1 MISRRLYWP
10 RYAPLPA
17 LIRDSLTHRNRC
29 GSTDFL
35 HREHRTH
42 IRATRRPYEALV
54 ALIITR
60 NISQLELQEIVHI
73 PAGAVKLDDFGHRT
87 HGGGKGLEPL
97 FRMLSGSHQD
107 EHGDADS

>member
-10 RYAPLPA
+10 RFASLPT
-17 LIRDSLTHRNRC
+17 LIRDSSTHRNRSR
-29 GSTDFL
+29 STDFL
-35 HREHRTH
+35 HREHRAH
-42 IRATRRPYEALV
+42 IRATRGPYEALV

-73 PAGAVKLDDFGHRT
+73 ATGAVKLDDFRHRT
-87 HGGGKGLEPL
+87 HGGGKGLEPF
-97 FRMLSGSHQD
+97 FRVLSGSHQD